1 MRELIDKSESLENSE
16 ATEHSETTEISDQT
30 FPGDNTSISDM
41 ESELQTDQSVQGS
54 PFDHSAAMDNSS
66 PTNSGPDSEAAS
78 IDDLPKDDNKAAN
91 VNEEGYIPEDISN
104 KMAAATSYM
113 GSFFNPSAWKTEKS
127 PEGEAKEAKPT
138 SRKNSAAAG
147 MGSSL
152 LSAFGKVPGFTKV
165 SPTEEEKENK
175 VGDENEGTEQDKV
188 EEGKEEAGS
197 QGSFFSSAFS
207 KIGISGMASS
217 LTMEN
222 IAGKSTPVSP
232 NETEGEKSKDSEEK
246 EGEEKNEETWGTSFS
261 NAFNKVGKAAT
272 DYTKVVQDTV
282 YKAPMLAEFNQEQE
296 EFIKSKG
303 DKETPTAPW
312 SGYQNEDEL
321 KDKIL
326 SLSEDKRNF
335 LRAPP
340 TGVNFDFEYSAV
352 ASHAVVLL
360 AADQRLQ
367 KMRYE
372 LVPKKVKED
381 EFWRNYFYRVG
392 LVQQSFE
399 LSNSMSTDVKKDKHN
414 KSAVPKPVDDDSDNP
429 PTSADQDDEF
439 VSDLHQASSKD
450 LAEADEAM
458 KKLGLSK
465 NDAEWEAELEGELN
479 EYEMVGEDGD
489 GGEGADNPE
498 WENQIQEMLEAESKK

>member
-1 MRELIDKSESLENSE
+1 MKELIQQSESIENSE
-16 ATEHSETTEISDQT
+16 ATEHSETTQISEQT

-54 PFDHSAAMDNSS
+54 PIDHSAAMENSS

-78 IDDLPKDDNKAAN
+78 IDDLPRDETKAT
-91 VNEEGYIPEDISN
+91 NEEGYIPEDISN
-104 KMAAATSYM
+104 KMAAATTYM
-113 GSFFNPSAWKTEKS
+113 GSFFNPSAWKAEKS
-127 PEGEAKEAKPT
+127 PEGGEAKEGKPAGT
-138 SRKNSAAAG
+138 SRKNSAAG
-147 MGSSL
+147 GMMGSSF

-165 SPTEEEKENK
+165 SPTEEEKPTK
-175 VGDENEGTEQDKV
+175 EGEAREAAEGDKV
-188 EEGKEEAGS
+188 EEEKEESAA

-222 IAGKSTPVSP
+222 IAGKSAPAATTD
-232 NETEGEKSKDSEEK
+232 TEEDKDQESKESDDK
-246 EGEEKNEETWGTSFS
+246 KDETWGSSFS
-261 NAFNKVGKAAT
+261 SAFTKVGKVAT

-303 DKETPTAPW
+303 EKEMPTAPW

-326 SLSEDKRNF
+326 ALSEDKRNF

-360 AADQRLQ
+360 EADPRLQ

-392 LVQQSFE
+392 LVKQSFE
-399 LSNSMSTDVKKDKHN
+399 LSNSMSTDVKKEK
-414 KSAVPKPVDDDSDNP
+414 KAAPKPVDDDSDNQT
-429 PTSADQDDEF
+429 TSAEHDDEF

-465 NDAEWEAELEGELN
+465 NDTEWEAELEGELN
-479 EYEMVGEDGD
+479 EYEMVGEDV
-489 GGEGADNPE
+489 EGAENPE